1 MKKYQIG
8 VDLAIKPKWW
18 QRILSWFGIKK
29 YRADYSCMVIGKIDK
44 NGVLHIIE
52 KQPLEQK
59 K

>member
-52 KQPLEQK
+52 KQPLE
-59 K
+59 